1 MQIAERWWL
10 PRPLKSF
17 VTDALSTVRPMTMA
31 DAESVT
37 LLARR
42 AYPDTSTAGG
52 EPQLATWTANPDL
65 NAPDAKIGPVQLV
78 RHIIG
83 TDPDG
88 CFVLSDDGDLQ
99 GAVMTASR
107 EGLLALAMLAVEPQ
121 SRSQG
126 VGTSLIEP
134 ISWLLDAS
142 PRSLAVVSGVPDS
155 IGLLFRLGFDVHP
168 ALRAEGVV
176 DRSRLPELGSIREG
190 TAADRSLCE
199 AIDRRMRGASRGPD
213 HELFASAGRLFV
225 AESGRGQ
232 GYAYARDNGS
242 PMTVAATQTN
252 LAREL
257 LFACLALGSPGLP
270 ARVSNLTS
278 EQRWA
283 YDVVR
288 SVGLELHVAGPV
300 MVRGM
305 GLPAPY
311 LAHDVLG

>member
-1 MQIAERWWL
+1 MQIAERWWR
-10 PRPLKSF
+10 PGPLKPT
-17 VTDALSTVRPMTMA
+17 VTDASLTVRPMTMA

-37 LLARR
+37 WLARR
-42 AYPDTSTAGG
+42 AYTATSSTGS
-52 EPQLATWTANPDL
+52 EPQLAPWAENPDL
-65 NAPDAKIGPVQLV
+65 NGPAAKVRPVQLV

-83 TDPDG
+83 TDPNG
-88 CFVLSDDGDLQ
+88 CFVLIDQGNLK

-107 EGLLALAMLAVEPQ
+107 EGLLALAMLAVAPQ

-134 ISWLLDAS
+134 VSSLIDGS
-142 PRSLAVVSGVPDS
+142 PRSMAVVSGVPES
-155 IGLLFRLGFDVHP
+155 IGFLFRLGFDVHP

-176 DRSRLPELGSIREG
+176 DRSQLPELSNIREG

-213 HELFASAGRLFV
+213 HELFESAGRLFV

-252 LAREL
+252 LARAL
-257 LFACLALGSPGLP
+257 LFACLASGSPGTP
-270 ARVSNLTS
+270 ARVSNLTG

-288 SVGLELHVAGPV
+288 SVGLELYVAGPV

-311 LAHDVLG
+311 LPHDVLG